1 MNVVILTEA
10 GYVMN
15 VDNALDLESVQVV
28 FTGDVGKAP
37 DALDVDRPLQRVCVA
52 AESGPL
58 TVFDYSSGSV
68 RELLKSDAGPNAHS
82 VAVDPTTHHIYLPL
96 QNVNGH
102 REMVVES

>member
-1 MNVVILTEA
+1 VNVVILTEA
-10 GYVMN
+10 GYVMH
-15 VDNALDLESVQVV
+15 VDNALDLESMQVV

-37 DALDVDRPLQRVCVA
+37 DALDVDRPLQRVYVA
-52 AESGPL
+52 VESGPPR
-58 TVFDYSSGSV
+58 VFDYSSGSL
-68 RELLKSDAGPNAHS
+68 RELVKSDARPNAHS